1 MSFTQRNYSPNVSRL
16 VESFSYDLIHGVS
29 KGNVITAKHFLL
41 GLGLHSLSG
50 QKKVVQLTNRLG
62 NCMSYD
68 RVLDIET
75 AQAQKAQQLA
85 NEASY
90 IPLTTA
96 QPEDSVTTFFWVDNF
111 DKNIEAESG
120 RCAVNITTMMAFQEM
135 IENAIP
141 SPRVISVEK
150 TSSRIIQDT
159 QMFPNV
165 VIKNNGKPE
174 PTNEP
179 FSNFDVEKYNSNV
192 NVNSFGGKYFLWLLL
207 RYLNSTSQIH
217 QTLSGWLLQIRMR
230 KLQSKPYNIFNTIE
244 TYLPPLT
251 TEVTDPVMIYRYM
264 QYLQQL
270 EAETN
275 MEYVDITLD
284 IGAAINAYKVLW
296 SYPNI
301 FKNIVIHLGDF
312 HFMKENFKVIGNFV
326 KGSGFEDVIYQASVC
341 TSGS

>member
-1 MSFTQRNYSPNVSRL
+1 MTNHLKCPSHKEITPNVSRL

-41 GLGLHSLSG
+41 GLGLHRLSG

-90 IPLTTA
+90 LPLTPA
-96 QPEDSVTTFFWVDNF
+96 EPEDSVTTIFWVDNF

-120 RCAVNITTMMAFQEM
+120 VYAVNITTMMAFQEM

-159 QMFPNV
+159 QTFPNV
-165 VIKNNGKPE
+165 CNQE
-174 PTNEP
+174 
-179 FSNFDVEKYNSNV
+179 
-192 NVNSFGGKYFLWLLL
+192 
-207 RYLNSTSQIH
+207 
-217 QTLSGWLLQIRMR
+217 
-230 KLQSKPYNIFNTIE
+230 
-244 TYLPPLT
+244 
-251 TEVTDPVMIYRYM
+251 
-264 QYLQQL
+264 
-270 EAETN
+270 
-275 MEYVDITLD
+275 
-284 IGAAINAYKVLW
+284 
-296 SYPNI
+296 
-301 FKNIVIHLGDF
+301 
-312 HFMKENFKVIGNFV
+312 
-326 KGSGFEDVIYQASVC
+326 
-341 TSGS
+341 